1 MSNSIIIET
10 IHECLNFKK
19 YTKLEE
25 IINQLFKDNNNEI
38 IDLLNTKYYQDIPII
53 NKITSDIYDE
63 LWDDSFKD

>member
-10 IHECLNFKK
+10 IHECLNLKK

-53 NKITSDIYDE
+53 NKLVADIYDK